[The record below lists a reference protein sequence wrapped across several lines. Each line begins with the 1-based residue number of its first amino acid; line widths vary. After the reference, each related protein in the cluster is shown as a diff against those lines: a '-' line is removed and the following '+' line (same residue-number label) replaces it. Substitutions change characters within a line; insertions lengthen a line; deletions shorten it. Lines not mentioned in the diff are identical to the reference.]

1 MIMSHEGNSKGQVIL
16 LAFFS
21 YLFVSRMQQ
30 LGCNLV
36 YLYMQVFGEEQP
48 SWLEQRSSS

>member
-1 MIMSHEGNSKGQVIL
+1 MSHEGNFKGQVIL
-16 LAFFS
+16 LACFF
-21 YLFVSRMQQ
+21 YLFANRMQQ

-48 SWLEQRSSS
+48 SWLEQRYNS